1 MRTGNRTA
9 SYRNNITTSIFRQNH
24 GNYRVTV
31 DYEHMKS
38 LIELTD

>member
-1 MRTGNRTA
+1 L
-9 SYRNNITTSIFRQNH
+9 RQNH

-31 DYEHMKS
+31 DYEHMKC